1 MIGNGLDLSKSDEI
15 LFYFLRTN
23 SHQYGNIPYICP
35 IKFLMMETKGITKG
49 TARFD
54 TRLSKE
60 QKELFEYA
68 ARLGGFRTLTE
79 FVIHSAQEKAQVI
92 VKEHQNMLE
101 SERDR
106 DLFFA
111 EVLNPGEPNQEL
123 LQAAENYQ
131 KYLRS
136 NELSD

>member
-1 MIGNGLDLSKSDEI
+1 
-15 LFYFLRTN
+15 
-23 SHQYGNIPYICP
+23 
-35 IKFLMMETKGITKG
+35 METKVNLKG

-68 ARLGGFRTLTE
+68 AKLGGFRTLTE
-79 FVIHSAQEKAQVI
+79 FVIHSAQEKAQAI
-92 VKEHQNMLE
+92 VKEHQSILE
-101 SERDR
+101 SEHDR
-106 DLFFA
+106 DIFFA
-111 EVLNPGEPNQEL
+111 EILNPGEPNQEL
-123 LQAAENYQ
+123 LQAAVQYQ

>member
-1 MIGNGLDLSKSDEI
+1 
-15 LFYFLRTN
+15 
-23 SHQYGNIPYICP
+23 
-35 IKFLMMETKGITKG
+35 METKGITKG